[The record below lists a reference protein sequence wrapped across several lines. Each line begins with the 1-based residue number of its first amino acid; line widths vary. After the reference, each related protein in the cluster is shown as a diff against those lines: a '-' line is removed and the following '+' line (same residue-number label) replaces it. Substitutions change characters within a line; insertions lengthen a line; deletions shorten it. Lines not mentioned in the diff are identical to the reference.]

1 MNSPYHILGQHE
13 KCAAYF
19 CKKNNTEENRVPEAE
34 KCGLM
39 GEMSIIIKRVVDYA
53 SSLILDVTNNVCEQ
67 FNSVVNKY
75 IGGKRIN
82 FSLKQSYSTRIR
94 AAIISFNSGG
104 YFLRAIHKNIMKKS
118 PGNELKLFRV
128 FEKLQINKTNRSCVF
143 HYVLHY
149 YLDITSFLIIG
160 VVGKK
165 FLAMKNKKNVYCV
178 KRRLQ
183 FLTRRAKKTK
193 CTGPDEFYGLAEPLA
208 PEEKMTTELMIEKKQ
223 QFIKH
228 LTLTQKEGEAL
239 ELETRDQ
246 SCNQKWYSERRNRLT
261 ASNFGK
267 IIKMRPT
274 TSCRN
279 IVYELLYNSSTFNS
293 KEPVQ
298 CRYGKSMEKL
308 AIEKFEEVTNL
319 KVNHCGLFIDNMLPY
334 LGASPGR

>member
-1 MNSPYHILGQHE
+1 MFY
-13 KCAAYF
+13 
-19 CKKNNTEENRVPEAE
+19 
-34 KCGLM
+34 
-39 GEMSIIIKRVVDYA
+39 IIIY
-53 SSLILDVTNNVCEQ
+53 ILLT
-67 FNSVVNKY
+67 
-75 IGGKRIN
+75 
-82 FSLKQSYSTRIR
+82 L
-94 AAIISFNSGG
+94 
-104 YFLRAIHKNIMKKS
+104 
-118 PGNELKLFRV
+118 
-128 FEKLQINKTNRSCVF
+128 
-143 HYVLHY
+143 
-149 YLDITSFLIIG
+149 FLIIG

-183 FLTRRAKKTK
+183 FPTRRAKKIK

-208 PEEKMTTELMIEKKQ
+208 PEERMTTELMIEKKQ
-223 QFIKH
+223 QFIKN
-228 LTLTQKEGEAL
+228 LTLTQKEGEVL
-239 ELETRDQ
+239 ELETRNQ

-319 KVNHCGLFIDNMLPY
+319 KVNHCGLSIDNIVPY